1 MSSPPRRS
9 DCPISCTLDLLGDK
23 WTLLVV
29 RDLVLGKQ
37 RFEEFLHSPE
47 GIASN
52 ILSNRLKMLTELGY
66 LTREQDPNDRRQA
79 IYTLTERGESLRKLV
94 ASVARWGEQHFPDT
108 SRDPKEVMA
117 RKRKP

>member
-1 MSSPPRRS
+1 MSSSARRS
-9 DCPISCTLDLLGDK
+9 DCPIACTLDLLGDK

-37 RFEEFLHSPE
+37 RFDEFLNSPE

-66 LTREQDPNDRRQA
+66 LTREQDPSDRRQA
-79 IYTLTERGESLRKLV
+79 IYTLTEQGQALRKIV
-94 ASVARWGEQHFPDT
+94 ASVARWGEQHFPNT
-108 SRDPKEVMA
+108 TRDPDEVMA
-117 RKRKP
+117 RKRKG